1 MSDKEVSTKAD
12 RVYYGS
18 CLCVGASEVEMLGL
32 EFGTVIKEGRVVR
45 DANLENGKSHAAGY
59 LVLRL

>member
-1 MSDKEVSTKAD
+1 M
-12 RVYYGS
+12 
-18 CLCVGASEVEMLGL
+18 CVGASEVEMLAL

>member
-18 CLCVGASEVEMLGL
+18 CLCVGASEVEMLSLGI
-32 EFGTVIKEGRVVR
+32 GTVINEG
-45 DANLENGKSHAAGY
+45 
-59 LVLRL
+59 

>member
-1 MSDKEVSTKAD
+1 MSDKEVSTKAGH
-12 RVYYGS
+12 VYYGS
-18 CLCVGASEVEMLGL
+18 CLCVSASEVEMLGL

-45 DANLENGKSHAAGY
+45 DVNLENGKSHAAGY